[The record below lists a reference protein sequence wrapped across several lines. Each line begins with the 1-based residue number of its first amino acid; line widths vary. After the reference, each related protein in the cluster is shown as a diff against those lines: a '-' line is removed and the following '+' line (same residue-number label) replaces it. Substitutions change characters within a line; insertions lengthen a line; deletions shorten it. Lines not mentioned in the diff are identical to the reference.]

1 MAKTKQMFE
10 QMQEAELNEHL
21 DDEYQFNKWMQEIHQ
36 VKNTNPKDAV
46 EVMTE
51 LFRSFG
57 EIFGLNQI
65 KNENEREHIQ

>member
-1 MAKTKQMFE
+1 MAKSKQMFE
-10 QMQEAELNEHL
+10 QMREAELNEHL
-21 DDEYQFNKWMQEIHQ
+21 DDEYQFNKWMREIHQ
-36 VKNTNPKDAV
+36 VKNTNPKDSV
-46 EVMTE
+46 EVMNE